1 MILAAD
7 IVFVINGLSVDGYEY
22 TQAAHASTGEAAVA
36 EVGQVPQVETK
47 EAPRAKYEGL
57 EAAIAEVFVE
67 DPETAIK
74 IARCESTMNPEA
86 IGDQHLTI
94 EHEGETLGRSIGLL
108 MVRTGGK
115 ERNGRIWN
123 RAAEYKMTA
132 TEFETFQRETY
143 NRKIR
148 ELHSDL
154 CDLVESGDM
163 TAAEANEWLVA
174 KQEQWRGEGIN

>member
-1 MILAAD
+1 MKKVIATVLLAAD

-22 TQAAHASTGEAAVA
+22 TQAAHASASEEVVA

-115 ERNGRIWN
+115 ERNGRVWN

-132 TEFETFQRETY
+132 TEFE
-143 NRKIR
+143 
-148 ELHSDL
+148 
-154 CDLVESGDM
+154 
-163 TAAEANEWLVA
+163 EWLKVPENNLKA
-174 KQEQWRGEGIN
+174 AHKLYKRAGDFTPWYNCGVKVGAI